1 MNITHDTL
9 IGAGLANTFINLM
22 RLHGWLPIKE
32 YFSLRKNGIEL
43 DWVMVLTIE
52 NDGFIG
58 IPSIAEYTDGDK
70 PGWYDSSDRRIDDW
84 TNVIMFKPIEGKD
97 TADDIRNE
105 LLDDA
110 EEKENIENI
119 PDCEYSFTETLI
131 DSCGGSCV
139 KEVNNFEFFKNLS
152 MFK

>member
-1 MNITHDTL
+1 MKITHDTI
-9 IGAGLANTFINLM
+9 IGTGLVNTFINLM
-22 RLHGWLPIKE
+22 RLHGWLPVKE

-58 IPSIAEYTDGDK
+58 IPDIAEYVAGDK
-70 PGWYDSSDRRIDDW
+70 PGWYNKSDRRIDDW

-97 TADDIRNE
+97 TADDIRNK

-119 PDCEYSFTETLI
+119 PDCEDAFTETLI
-131 DSCGGSCV
+131 SSCGANCV
-139 KEVNNFEFFKNLS
+139 KQVNNFEFFKNLS
-152 MFK
+152 MFN

>member
-1 MNITHDTL
+1 
-9 IGAGLANTFINLM
+9 
-22 RLHGWLPIKE
+22 
-32 YFSLRKNGIEL
+32 
-43 DWVMVLTIE
+43 MVLTIE

-58 IPSIAEYTDGDK
+58 IPDIAEYVAGDK
-70 PGWYDSSDRRIDDW
+70 HGWYDSSDRRIDDW

-119 PDCEYSFTETLI
+119 TYCEDSFTETLI

-139 KEVNNFEFFKNLS
+139 K
-152 MFK
+152 